1 MRPDDEE
8 FIAYATA
15 RAGRLRD
22 IAYLMCGD
30 WHQAQ
35 DLTQQTLVKVYLAWG
50 RIAARENVDAYARQ
64 VLLRELLTERRRRR
78 STERPQAELPE
89 GRTPPDQTD
98 LRLTLI
104 EALRRLAPNRRAV
117 IVLRYWDDHSV
128 EAVAEIMRITPAAV
142 KSLTVRAV
150 RELRDLL
157 GTDLSL
163 TAY

>member
-1 MRPDDEE
+1 VRPDDDE

-35 DLTQQTLVKVYLAWG
+35 DLTQQALVKVYLAWG

-89 GRTPPDQTD
+89 GRTPPDQAE
-98 LRLTLI
+98 LRLTLLD
-104 EALRRLAPNRRAV
+104 ALRQLSPNRRAV

-128 EAVAEIMRITPAAV
+128 ETVAEILRITPAAV
-142 KSLTVRAV
+142 KSLSVRAV
-150 RELRDLL
+150 RDLRALL
-157 GTDLSL
+157 GPDLSL
-163 TAY
+163 VSP

>member
-1 MRPDDEE
+1 VGADDE
-8 FIAYATA
+8 FIEYATA

-50 RIAARENVDAYARQ
+50 RITARENVDAYARQ
-64 VLLRELLTERRRRR
+64 VMLRELLTEKRRRR
-78 STERPQAELPE
+78 STERLQAYLPE
-89 GRTPPDQTD
+89 EPAPPDQTD
-98 LRLTLI
+98 LRLTLLQ
-104 EALRRLAPNRRAV
+104 ALGTLAPSRRAV

-128 EAVAEIMRITPAAV
+128 ETVAEIMRITPSAV

-150 RELRDLL
+150 RDLRALL
-157 GTDLSL
+157 GTELAFL
-163 TAY
+163 PTP